1 MTTPASN
8 LSLTVTLDKDVYKP
22 GDEITVTLDLTQLA
36 PLTVTGSGTD
46 ANGAT
51 VSGTAEASVVEPAAA
66 PVTFGITDSLG
77 TVYTQQ
83 SADGGEAVMTGTIP
97 GATAP

>member
-1 MTTPASN
+1 MTTPAPA

-22 GDEITVTLDLTQLA
+22 GDPITATLDLTQLE

-46 ANGAT
+46 ANGVSASGQAT
-51 VSGTAEASVVEPAAA
+51 ASIVSPPAG
-66 PVTFGITDSLG
+66 PVTFGITDSAG
-77 TVYTQQ
+77 TAYTQE

-97 GATAP
+97 GATAS